1 MPRTNHLGLRLSDA
15 ELAHLLRAAAAAEL
29 SPSAW
34 LRCVALASLPAGAL
48 TTRAAAGQPPAG
60 RLTRTVGTRLT
71 AEQYAALA
79 DRAQECGLP
88 VAAFIRRTLLGLTPA
103 ARPRRGD
110 VRPAIAALNQVG
122 NNLNPITKLAHQGLT
137 FLGELAPTLA
147 RVLAEVRRVRDALLQ
162 VDE

>member
-1 MPRTNHLGLRLSDA
+1 MARTNHLGLRLSDD
-15 ELAHLLRAAAAAEL
+15 ELAHLLQAAAAAEL

-34 LRCVALASLPAGAL
+34 LRRIALASLPAG
-48 TTRAAAGQPPAG
+48 TPTRAASEPSPTS

-79 DRAQECGLP
+79 EWARECGLP
-88 VAAFIRRTLLGLTPA
+88 VAAYIRRTLLGVTLAT
-103 ARPRRGD
+103 RPRRAD

-122 NNLNPITKLAHQGLT
+122 NNLNQLTKLAHQGLA
-137 FLGELAPTLA
+137 FLEDLTPTLA